1 MLINYV
7 NTLQSS
13 DEALI
18 MFVQIGDEAEA
29 YDWLK
34 TGLDEG
40 LRAKFDVIYT
50 VTFEESATSCRCW
63 RCSRTPWPKTSK
75 DTHGPRNHGASQK
88 RTR

>member
-1 MLINYV
+1 MLVNYV

-40 LRAKFDVIYT
+40 LRAKFDIVYT
-50 VTFEESATSCRCW
+50 VT
-63 RCSRTPWPKTSK
+63 SK
-75 DTHGPRNHGASQK
+75 EFGNFPSLLAMFSHALAQNK
-88 RTR
+88 